1 MPESVFDYEAI
12 RTRLDQ
18 LDGTARMPAR
28 ILVVDDDPVTVELLT
43 ELFAYEGYVVSTAFD
58 GLEALAK
65 IKSEKPDIISLNV
78 RMPPGID
85 GFEVCRRIRADT
97 ASAHIPVVMLTG
109 QCDVASRM
117 RGLEAGA
124 DDFLTKPFRI
134 IELTARI
141 RSLLRQQR

>member
-18 LDGTARMPAR
+18 LGKTARMPAR

-43 ELFAYEGYVVSTAFD
+43 ELFEYEGYVVSTAFD
-58 GLEALAK
+58 GFEALAK

-78 RMPPGID
+78 RMPGID
-85 GFEVCRRIRADT
+85 GFEVCRRIRADP

-109 QCDVASRM
+109 QCDVASRV

-124 DDFLTKPFRI
+124 DDYLTKPFRI
-134 IELTARI
+134 IELTSRI
-141 RSLLRQQR
+141 RALLRQQR

>member
-18 LDGTARMPAR
+18 LGKAARMPAR

-43 ELFAYEGYVVSTAFD
+43 ELFEYEGYVVSTAFD

-65 IKSEKPDIISLNV
+65 IKSEKPDIISLYV
-78 RMPPGID
+78 GMPPGID
-85 GFEVCRRIRADT
+85 AFEVCRRVRADPVT
-97 ASAHIPVVMLTG
+97 AQIPVVMVTG
-109 QCDVASRM
+109 QCDVVSRL

-124 DDFLTKPFRI
+124 DDYLTKPFRI

-141 RSLLRQQR
+141 RSLLQ